1 MRRDDEAK
9 KRARKKGEI
18 SFNESLLLGGLA
30 LSAPG
35 LLLGPP
41 LLGYWLDEQLGTAP
55 WLLLL
60 FLVAGFVGTGF
71 EIYVILKR
79 IGMIG

>member
-1 MRRDDEAK
+1 MSGENDSEK
-9 KRARKKGEI
+9 GPRKKGEI
-18 SFNESLLLGGLA
+18 SFNQSLLLGGLA

-41 LLGYWLDEQLGTAP
+41 LFGYWLDEQLGTAP

>member
-1 MRRDDEAK
+1 MSGEHDRE
-9 KRARKKGEI
+9 KRSRKKGDI
-18 SFNESLLLGGLA
+18 SFSQSLLLGGLA

-41 LLGYWLDEQLGTAP
+41 LFGYWLDEQFGTGP

-71 EIYVILKR
+71 EVYVILKR